1 MAADLGRLQRR
12 HAAAPRL
19 DRDAE
24 QRERLQHTAEAL
36 FAPARAAGD
45 AGDLAE
51 AARQQ
56 REDAIGLAVVDAA

>member
-1 MAADLGRLQRR
+1 MAADLSRLQHR

-24 QRERLQHTAEAL
+24 QRERLQHPAEAL
-36 FAPARAAGD
+36 LAPPRATGD
-45 AGDLAE
+45 AGDFAE
-51 AARQQ
+51 AAGQQ